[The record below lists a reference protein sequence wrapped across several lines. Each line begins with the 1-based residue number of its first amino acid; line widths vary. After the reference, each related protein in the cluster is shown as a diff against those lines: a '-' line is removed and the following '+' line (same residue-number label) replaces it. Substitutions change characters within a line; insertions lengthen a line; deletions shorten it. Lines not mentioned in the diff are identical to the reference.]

1 MREKPERIVYP
12 LTFVFKR
19 EGRLWSALAC
29 EIDVASCGRN
39 LAEAREGIKEAVEL
53 HLSYMLEH
61 GLRDK
66 IANPVPAEAM
76 TEFCEGRGTVKF
88 EYHTAIVDLE
98 QKPEAPAVSMQFV
111 RSELAPVDC
120 RYAAVAH

>member
-1 MREKPERIVYP
+1 MRQKPVRIVYP

-29 EIDVASCGRN
+29 EIDVASCGKN

-66 IANPVPAEAM
+66 IANPVPAEALR
-76 TEFCEGRGTVKF
+76 EFMELGDAPPTI
-88 EYHTAIVDLE
+88 ESHTLLVTLTSEIQME
-98 QKPEAPAVSMQFV
+98 FV
-111 RSELAPVDC
+111 PTALAPC
-120 RYAAVAH
+120 QLIAAAR